1 MRAVQKQPLNSAT
14 EYKNLR
20 AKVDKLMETI
30 NRKKFSI
37 RNRVEI
43 LHCINPK

>member
-20 AKVDKLMETI
+20 AKVDKLMEKI
-30 NRKKFSI
+30 NRKKSASGI
-37 RNRVEI
+37 EWKSYTV
-43 LHCINPK
+43 